1 MHKEDKLQDFYK
13 TCKKKHEGKINLSWQ
28 EIANIY
34 NLISGNAARKR
45 WQRYLKKNESNK
57 NMFIDKILD
66 NKLKNIENVVDDKRL
81 LKQQL
86 REERRQIET
95 YRRELGRTYVLAEYI
110 QQALESLDIY
120 ERKPYKEIYFENKYR
135 QGILQLS
142 DIHDG
147 VIVKPS
153 HTNGY
158 NEYNPDIMEKRMY
171 KLLEE
176 VVKLGELYNLD
187 KINIFGLADYIEHDS
202 MRSTQLASVAYPV
215 VEQMMHFEEFLYNW
229 LVDLSKYFIVE
240 FDGVAGNH
248 DRANG
253 DKFKELKENNYSSLI
268 LHMCKLR
275 LGNKHPNI
283 IFNYKFANYTIYKD
297 ILGYKFLGRHGHEEG
312 ADKIQAMKNFMVMDN
327 MLVDY
332 YLYGHHHTFKVNSTS
347 RGKKAIGNG
356 SVVGANDYSRN
367 VIHSQN
373 NASQNLLIIEEDNG
387 LIGIH
392 EINLQ

>member
-1 MHKEDKLQDFYK
+1 MKEFYDVCRRK
-13 TCKKKHEGKINLSWQ
+13 QNEELDLSWNDIWELYGKELGFKNGESCRSHWKKYRKKHGLIENNISKKLDTSLS
-28 EIANIY
+28 
-34 NLISGNAARKR
+34 
-45 WQRYLKKNESNK
+45 
-57 NMFIDKILD
+57 
-66 NKLKNIENVVDDKRL
+66 NIEDVVDDKRL

-95 YRRELGRTYVLAEYI
+95 YKRELGRTYVLAEYI
-110 QQALESLDIY
+110 QQALENLDIY
-120 ERKPYKEIYFENKYR
+120 QRKPYKEISFDNKYR
-135 QGILQLS
+135 QGVLQLS

-147 VIVKPS
+147 VIVKPT

-158 NEYNPDIMEKRMY
+158 NEYNPKIMEDRMY

-275 LGNKHPNI
+275 LGDKHPNV

-297 ILGYKFLGRHGHEEG
+297 ILGFKFLGRHGHEEG
-312 ADKIQAMKNFMVMDN
+312 TDKIQAMKNFMLMDN
-327 MLVDY
+327 ILVDY
-332 YLYGHHHTFKVNSTS
+332 YLYGHYHTFKIDSTS

-367 VIHSQN
+367 VIYSQN
-373 NASQNLLIIEEDNG
+373 NASQNLIIVEEDKG
-387 LIGIH
+387 ITGIH
-392 EINLQ
+392 EIIL